1 VFDFVTQRRLEV
13 ARQLLQESELQ
24 IRQIAD
30 RIGYLNPGDFT
41 RAFRRQ
47 YGITPRSYR
56 RGEVSEDE
64 DAE

>member
-1 VFDFVTQRRLEV
+1 
-13 ARQLLQESELQ
+13 LQ